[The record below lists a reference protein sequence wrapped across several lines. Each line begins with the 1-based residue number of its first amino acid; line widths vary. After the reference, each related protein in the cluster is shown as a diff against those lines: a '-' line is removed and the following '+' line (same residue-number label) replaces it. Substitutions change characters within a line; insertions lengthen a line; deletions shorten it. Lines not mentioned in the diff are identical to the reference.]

1 VNQVK
6 QNKGQ
11 NQDQKDKPGFPNQGI
26 TWTLLWVLVSV
37 SVVLWIWGQFMSKEN
52 RVQISYSAFREQLKT
67 GNVERVIV
75 QGDQIQGVLEE
86 PDEKEVAKGKTTEYT
101 NFVTYLPS
109 FGDEG
114 LLTLL
119 EKQGVQ
125 VETQPERDSSWW
137 AIALNFLLPFLLL
150 IGLGYFF
157 LVRMRSQGQNILSM
171 TKSRARLYNRR
182 KEQITFEDVAGAKGA
197 KTELREI
204 IEFLK
209 DPARFHSL
217 GAKTPKGVLL
227 VGPPGTGKTLL
238 ARAVAGEADVPFFI
252 ITGSDFME
260 MFVGVGAS
268 RVRNLFEEAKKLA
281 PSIIFIDELDSIGR
295 RRGAGLGGGHDER
308 EQTLNQ
314 LLSELDGFEPNENV
328 IVMAATNRP
337 DILDPALLRPG
348 RFDRHITV
356 DLPTM
361 QDRLE
366 ILKVHARNKPL
377 QNDVDLE
384 RIARSTPTFSG
395 ADLEN
400 MLNEGAL
407 LAARKNKDVIEQE
420 DIDEARDKILMGLER
435 ENLVLTHE
443 EWELIAYHEAGHA
456 VLAALLPDADPV
468 HKVSIVPR
476 SRSMGVTQQLPER
489 EKYIYRREYMLD
501 RLAVMMGGRAA
512 EHIVFDTATSGAE
525 NDFKQATRLARKM
538 VLDWG
543 MSEKFGNVALGDRR
557 DQVFLGEEIAQRRE
571 YSEITAR
578 EVDEEVKAILGTS
591 YERAVNTLKEHR
603 DGLDRLAN
611 TLLAN
616 EEILGEEVLR
626 ILQVNKD
633 KSLNLI
639 DDRRLEEKS

>member
-1 VNQVK
+1 MSQIK
-6 QNKGQ
+6 QNNDQ
-11 NQDQKDKPGFPNQGI
+11 NREPNERPTFPGRGI
-26 TWTLLWVLVSV
+26 TWGLLWFLVSI
-37 SVVLWIWGQFMSKEN
+37 SVVLWIWGQFMSSDN
-52 RVQISYSAFREQLKT
+52 RVQVSYSTFREQLKN

-75 QGDQIQGVLEE
+75 KGDQIQGTLEE
-86 PDEKEVAKGKTTEYT
+86 PVQKEVAKGKTIDYT

-109 FGDEG
+109 FGDEE

-119 EKQGVQ
+119 EKQGVR
-125 VETQPERDSSWW
+125 VETQPEQDFSWW
-137 AIALNFLLPFLLL
+137 AIGLNLLLPLLLL

-157 LVRMRSQGQNILSM
+157 FARMRSQGQNILSI

-182 KEQITFEDVAGAKGA
+182 KERITFEDVAGAKGA

-238 ARAVAGEADVPFFI
+238 ARAVAGEANVPFFI

-268 RVRNLFEEAKKLA
+268 RVRNLFNEAKKLA

-314 LLSELDGFEPNENV
+314 LLSELDGFDPNVNV

-348 RFDRHITV
+348 RFDRRIIV

-377 QNDVDLE
+377 QGDVDLE
-384 RIARSTPTFSG
+384 RIARGTPTFSG

-400 MLNEGAL
+400 MLNEAAL
-407 LAARKNKDVIEQE
+407 LSARKNKDVIGQE
-420 DIDEARDKILMGLER
+420 DIDEARDKILMGLKR
-435 ENLVLTHE
+435 ENLVLTDE
-443 EWELIAYHEAGHA
+443 EWKLIAYHEAGHA

-476 SRSMGVTQQLPER
+476 GRSMGVTQQLPER

-512 EHIVFDTATSGAE
+512 EHIVFNTSTSGAE
-525 NDFKQATRLARKM
+525 NDLKQATRLVRKM

-543 MSEKFGNVALGDRR
+543 MSERFGNVALGDRR
-557 DQVFLGEEIAQRRE
+557 EQVFLGEEIAQRRE

-578 EVDEEVKAILGTS
+578 EVDEEIKTILGKS
-591 YERAVNTLKEHR
+591 YEKAVSTLREHR
-603 DGLDRLAN
+603 DGLDRLASA
-611 TLLAN
+611 LLEN
-616 EEILGEEVLR
+616 EEIPGDEVLR

-633 KSLNLI
+633 KSLTLI
-639 DDRRLEEKS
+639 DDRRLKENL